1 MEAVQEARGSRM
13 GIGGKTLGLL
23 VTNYRDPAWNL
34 AIEEAL
40 LRDTCRGRS
49 WARIWVNSRSI
60 IIGRGLE
67 PCEEVYCEEAS
78 RLGVR
83 VYRRSSGG
91 GAVYHDEGNLNFTLA
106 VSTGGRVG
114 VDKAY
119 NTGLQIMLEALR
131 RLGVRANIENGN
143 DIVVGGVKVSGSA
156 AHITRCGFL
165 FHATLLVD
173 ADMETLR
180 MVIKPRLDR
189 VRRGEVTPAKYNP
202 GNLASIA
209 GVTRSMA
216 ITAILDVLASRR
228 VVAPYH
234 MTREMYDDA
243 LRVMKEKSI
252 IVF

>member
-1 MEAVQEARGSRM
+1 MEAIPEARGSRV

-78 RLGVR
+78 KLGIH

-91 GAVYHDEGNLNFTLA
+91 GAVYHDEGNLNFTLT
-106 VSTGGRVG
+106 VSTGMRVG
-114 VDKAY
+114 VDRAY
-119 NTGLQIMLEALR
+119 STGLQIMLEALR
-131 RLGVRANIENGN
+131 RLGVRAAIENGN
-143 DIVVGGVKVSGSA
+143 DIVVHGVKVSGSA

-180 MVIKPRLDR
+180 RVIKPRLDR
-189 VRRGEVTPAKYNP
+189 VERGEVTPAKYNP
-202 GNLASIA
+202 GNLSLIA
-209 GVTRSMA
+209 GITRSMA
-216 ITAILDVLASRR
+216 ITAILDALASRH
-228 VVAPYH
+228 VLAP
-234 MTREMYDDA
+234 TNITGEVYDDA
-243 LRVMKEKSI
+243 LRILRESKLV
-252 IVF
+252 VL